1 MSSLQKTGSAEI
13 VPAISGTLH
22 DSLNR
27 LSYRRVR
34 VEDQFD
40 PVYQLRYEAY
50 RREDF
55 IPINSQRVARDAFDC
70 SPNVY
75 CFGVY
80 FDNEL
85 VSSIR
90 LHHVTP
96 STPDSPGRS
105 VWPEVLD
112 PVLAAGQSYIDPS
125 RFTADHKASLALP
138 ALPFLTLRICAMAT
152 DYFNADHCLSAVRQ
166 EHAPFYRRVFRAE
179 RVGEA
184 RNFAE
189 LTFPMFLYMTDVH
202 EVLGGLYRRYPIFQS
217 TPEERAALFS
227 EESYTTP
234 VRPSSTFELKRRF
247 EAATA

>member
-1 MSSLQKTGSAEI
+1 M
-13 VPAISGTLH
+13 SGTLY
-22 DSLNR
+22 DALER

-40 PVYQLRYEAY
+40 PVYQLRYAAY
-50 RREDF
+50 RRENF
-55 IPINSQRVARDAFDC
+55 IPINSQRVARDGFDC
-70 SPNVY
+70 SSNVY

-80 FDNEL
+80 YDDEL

-90 LHHVTP
+90 IHHVTP
-96 STPDSPGRS
+96 TTPDSPGRS

-152 DYFNADHCLSAVRQ
+152 DHFNTDYCLSAVRQ

-184 RNFAE
+184 RTFAE
-189 LTFPMFLYMTDVH
+189 LTFPMFLYMTSVHDV
-202 EVLGGLYRRYPIFQS
+202 LSGLYQRYPIFQS
-217 TPEERAALFS
+217 TAEERAALFS
-227 EESYTTP
+227 EKSFSVP
-234 VRPSSTFELKRRF
+234 VRPGSPADLKRKLD
-247 EAATA
+247 AATA